1 MRLFISIICLVLS
14 GCEGDFKEIIE
25 KNNFFA
31 DKDEEGKQDGQS
43 TEEQSLGD
51 EKVNPVKGEKKDVEV
66 APKEPDFADNQKRDL
81 QVRGN
86 QSLSLLKQQLVA
98 LEEKNQKMSLKHKS
112 EINLILRKHQKEL
125 ARMRQEV
132 VKADAAG
139 YQRGIDEMLKRRARA
154 KGEPPSEE

>member
-98 LEEKNQKMSLKHKS
+98 LEEKNQKMSLKHT
-112 EINLILRKHQKEL
+112 
-125 ARMRQEV
+125 
-132 VKADAAG
+132 
-139 YQRGIDEMLKRRARA
+139 LK
-154 KGEPPSEE
+154 